1 MHLSL
6 SETSAKNWSFHHG
19 HSLAGRNLESGTM
32 APRPHTATLSDQAIL
47 ARWLCL
53 QRVTFTFRKM
63 SKPIASNSYY
73 LFQYVSIFQHLCI
86 MFTYIYSSFHQQLQS
101 GRTNWCDSASGTASV
116 WSPSTAPGFVS
127 RQSICSPKVWR
138 QKRLDVETVEEFWRV
153 TLNKYHQAPTDLAE
167 DHCQAFLHAL
177 ESVGTG

>member
-73 LFQYVSIFQHLCI
+73 LFQYVSICFNMFQYVSICFNISTSLYHV
-86 MFTYIYSSFHQQLQS
+86 YIYLLKLSPAITVRQDQLMWLSLWNCIRVITFHSS
-101 GRTNWCDSASGTASV
+101 W
-116 WSPSTAPGFVS
+116 
-127 RQSICSPKVWR
+127 ICFKAIY
-138 QKRLDVETVEEFWRV
+138 L
-153 TLNKYHQAPTDLAE
+153 
-167 DHCQAFLHAL
+167 
-177 ESVGTG
+177 